1 MITLDDLKKFLEW
14 ANMGLYHKNNPLTR
28 LEVQNDA
35 PHYRINEINE
45 QELMELVQ
53 KFNLDKN
60 ETLIERVRNES
71 RHQ

>member
-1 MITLDDLKKFLEW
+1 MIRLSTIKKFLEW

-45 QELMELVQ
+45 QELMELIQ
-53 KFNLDKN
+53 RFNK
-60 ETLIERVRNES
+60 ES
-71 RHQ
+71 YGE

>member
-14 ANMGLYHKNNPLTR
+14 ANMGVYHKNNPLTR

>member
-14 ANMGLYHKNNPLTR
+14 ANMGLYHKSNPLNR

-45 QELMELVQ
+45 QELLDLIQ
-53 KFNLDKN
+53 RFNK
-60 ETLIERVRNES
+60 ES
-71 RHQ
+71 YGE